1 MSLTVAVL
9 MDPIEA
15 IHIEKDSTFAM
26 LLEAQ
31 RRGHRLL
38 YLTQGGLALRDAAPW
53 ALASAA
59 GRARRCQRLVHARRA
74 LPGVTC
80 ARST

>member
-1 MSLTVAVL
+1 MTLSVAVL

-15 IHIEKDSTFAM
+15 IHVEKDSTFAM

-38 YLTQGGLALRDAAPW
+38 YLTQASLAVRDAAPW
-53 ALASAA
+53 AEAPIGLKIFDPGQHT
-59 GRARRCQRLVHARRA
+59 GRSRWA
-74 LPGVTC
+74 L
-80 ARST
+80 S